1 MLEILIFLIVLGF
14 IFHRSKLIAILDSV
28 FLIIAIGYR
37 TTGYDLYNYYLEYSS
52 ASMISVKQANFV
64 GYYWL
69 MKYAQKLGL
78 TFENFVLIVAI
89 ISVLLLFVGI
99 YRIDKENMAFAYS
112 LFLIYPFGHEG
123 IQMRTFLADV
133 LVLVAVSFLLEYKKG
148 KKEQVINWTIYFAI
162 CFYASTIHTL
172 ALFFIAMGLMYV
184 FLPKINTWKAF
195 IFSSI
200 SYILIEQGVV
210 SNIVRSFLTTNKL
223 DHWLEGNTNMGAWIA
238 VLLTLVIWSLLRFLI
253 TWCINNSAL
262 RKKLYLE
269 NVLKF
274 SELSIFIIP
283 LFVFDITFNRLW
295 RNFLLILYIY
305 SGNLIY
311 STGGIIGIKFL
322 KENHKNFIYVK
333 IAYILTLLILLT
345 CIFIYENEWTILN
358 SFLNYNSILEWFI
371 F

>member
-69 MKYAQKLGL
+69 MKYAQKFGL
-78 TFENFVLIVAI
+78 TFENFVLLVAV

-99 YRIDKENMAFAYS
+99 YRINKENMAFAYS

-133 LVLVAVSFLLEYKKG
+133 LVLIAVSFLLKPKKNKKG
-148 KKEQVINWTIYFAI
+148 QVINWTIYFI
-162 CFYASTIHTL
+162 VCIYASTIHTL
-172 ALFFIAMGLMYV
+172 ALFFIAIGLMYV
-184 FLPKINTWKAF
+184 LLPKISTWKSLL
-195 IFSSI
+195 ISLI
-200 SYILIEQGVV
+200 SYILIKQGVL
-210 SNIVRSFLTTNKL
+210 SNLVGFFLTTNKL
-223 DHWLEGNTNMGAWIA
+223 DHWLEENTSMGAWLA
-238 VLLTLVIWSLLRFLI
+238 VFLTLVIWFLLRILI
-253 TWCINNSAL
+253 TWCINNSEGV
-262 RKKLYLE
+262 KKLYLE

-283 LFVFDITFNRLW
+283 FFVFDITFNRLW
-295 RNFLLILYIY
+295 RIFLLILYLYSGEYIY
-305 SGNLIY
+305 SN
-311 STGGIIGIKFL
+311 SKKPIGIKFFN
-322 KENHKNFIYVK
+322 ENSQNNYIYIK
-333 IAYILTLLILLT
+333 IAYILTLSILLI
-345 CIFIYENEWTILN
+345 CIFIYENEGSIIN
-358 SFLNYNSILEWFI
+358 SFLNYNSF
-371 F
+371 FN